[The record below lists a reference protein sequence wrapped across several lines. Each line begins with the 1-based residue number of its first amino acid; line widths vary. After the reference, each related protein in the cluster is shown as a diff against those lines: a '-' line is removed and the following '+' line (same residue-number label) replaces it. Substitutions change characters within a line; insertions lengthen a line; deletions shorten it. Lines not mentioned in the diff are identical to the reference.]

1 VTWKKAALII
11 LGVAA
16 LGALTYVILGLMTTD
31 RERVTRVVRRLVSRL
46 ETRDAAGVC
55 SLVTEDYR
63 DGQLHASR
71 MDVRADLSRWLPLFE
86 SLSVTLDDLR
96 VEVAGNSAKAE
107 FLAEAAARGRGS
119 KEVFHHKTRVRL
131 RLRKEEGEWRVAQ
144 GEYRL
149 PDRLR
154 DVE

>member
-1 VTWKKAALII
+1 MTWKKAALII

-131 RLRKEEGEWRVAQ
+131 RLQKQEGEWRVAQ